1 MRIKLA
7 NANLRFASLRFA
19 SLRFT
24 RCVANLRSTRFTRCV
39 ANLRPLR
46 FASLRFAS
54 PSRRSSGQSSCD
66 ICPSG
71 TYQNS
76 ISSTSCDACGPGK
89 YLYSTSPASHD
100 SIEDC
105 IICQSGKYTLE
116 DETTNSMCGSCPT
129 GKYNSDDGA
138 ILDNHIGV
146 DSCSECDVGKF
157 AGKKF

>member
-7 NANLRFASLRFA
+7 NANLRFASLH
-19 SLRFT
+19 SLR
-24 RCVANLRSTRFTRCV
+24 CQSSLDSLHSLRRQSS
-39 ANLRPLR
+39 P
-46 FASLRFAS
+46 ASLRFAS